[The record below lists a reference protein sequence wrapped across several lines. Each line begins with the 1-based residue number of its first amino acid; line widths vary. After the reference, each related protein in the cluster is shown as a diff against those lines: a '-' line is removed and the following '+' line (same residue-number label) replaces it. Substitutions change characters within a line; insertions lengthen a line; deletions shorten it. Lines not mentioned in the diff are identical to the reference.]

1 MKLDTKEYSAKM
13 QKTLDAFQ
21 NELGTIRAGRANP
34 EILNKV
40 SVDYYGQPTAINA
53 VASVSLSDARTL
65 CIQPWDT
72 SLLKTIERAIMASDI
87 GITPINDGKVIRL
100 SFPQPTEERR
110 KEMSKEV
117 SKMGENAKVAIR
129 NIRRDANDK
138 TKAMKKNN
146 EMTEDEVKAS
156 DKAVQDL
163 TDKFIAE
170 ADRITAAK
178 TAEIMAI

>member
-13 QKTLDAFQ
+13 QKTLDALQ
-21 NELGTIRAGRANP
+21 NELATVRAGRANP
-34 EILNKV
+34 DVLNKV

-53 VASVSLSDARTL
+53 VASVSVSDARTL
-65 CIQPWDT
+65 AIQPWDT
-72 SLLKTIERAIMASDI
+72 SLLKTIERAILASDI

-110 KEMSKEV
+110 KEMRKEIA
-117 SKMGENAKVAIR
+117 KMGENAKVAIR
-129 NIRRDANDK
+129 NVRRDANDK
-138 TKAMKKNN
+138 TKLMKKNS
-146 EMTEDEVKAS
+146 EMTEDEAKAS

-163 TDKFIAE
+163 TDKFIAD
-170 ADRITAAK
+170 ADRIIAAK